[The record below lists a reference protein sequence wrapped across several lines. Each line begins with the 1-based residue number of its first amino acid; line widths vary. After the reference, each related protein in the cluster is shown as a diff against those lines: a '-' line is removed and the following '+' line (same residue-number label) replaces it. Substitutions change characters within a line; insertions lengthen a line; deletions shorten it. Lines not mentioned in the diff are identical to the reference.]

1 MYKFN
6 ELRSQIYK
14 IISEWQKLYYHIY
27 SYSDSQTLCLIFYF
41 FIFFFN
47 IITLCIYFRQIHSLN
62 VKINYYFFFYLFYI
76 LLCTYFTYNL
86 YLIRYNVKNVL
97 LVTFGLTAA
106 GHATI
111 LILEQNVHV
120 CFCDIQSCNFM
131 SGCANGKYNHK
142 YYIDKA
148 ALIMSFVYK
157 LIIFYHTI
165 LWIFF
170 IKNVNE

>member
-111 LILEQNVHV
+111 LILEQNVHKSV
-120 CFCDIQSCNFM
+120 FVIYSHVILWADAQTVSTIINIISIKRQSCVN
-131 SGCANGKYNHK
+131 
-142 YYIDKA
+142 
-148 ALIMSFVYK
+148 
-157 LIIFYHTI
+157 
-165 LWIFF
+165 
-170 IKNVNE
+170 NVVCL